1 MVSLCP
7 HSLMPRNTPLY
18 FPFRADQGESE
29 EEDFFVFLQ
38 KIETEEVHM
47 PGAMGTFSHNSGT

>member
-1 MVSLCP
+1 MSSL
-7 HSLMPRNTPLY
+7 SLMSRNTPLY
-18 FPFRADQGESE
+18 FPFRVDQGEPE
-29 EEDFFVFLQ
+29 EEDFCFFLQ